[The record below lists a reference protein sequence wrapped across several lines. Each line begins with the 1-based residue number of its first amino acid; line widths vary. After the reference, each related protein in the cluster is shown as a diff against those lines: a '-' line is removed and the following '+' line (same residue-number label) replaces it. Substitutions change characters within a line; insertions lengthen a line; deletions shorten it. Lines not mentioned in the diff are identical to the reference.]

1 MSSKDNTDLAER
13 MKGYEMAEAGRMLM
27 PGLPILVRLDGK
39 AFHTFTKGL
48 QRPFDK
54 RLSDLMVDTTKFL
67 VEQTNATVG
76 YTQSDEIS
84 LAIYT
89 EDTNSEVY
97 FGGRIQKLCSVLAS
111 MATAY
116 FNRNL
121 PTAIPEK
128 ADKFAY
134 FDSRVWNVPTL
145 VEAANAFV
153 WRELDATKNAVSM
166 AAQHYFSHTALQ
178 GKHSGEM
185 QEMLFSQHGINFND
199 YPSFFKRGSYVR
211 RVTKA
216 VKFSAEEID
225 RLPAK
230 HAARTN
236 PDLMIERSV
245 VERVELPKMSSV
257 ANKVDVLFSGGEPVL
272 KES

>member
-1 MSSKDNTDLAER
+1 MSEDNLGDR

-27 PGLPILVRLDGK
+27 PGLPILIRLDGK

-67 VEQTNATVG
+67 VEQSNAVVG

-89 EDTNSEVY
+89 DDPNSEVY

-116 FNRNL
+116 FNRHL

-145 VEAANAFV
+145 VEAANVFV
-153 WRELDATKNAVSM
+153 WRELDATKNAISM

-178 GKHSGEM
+178 GKHGSEM
-185 QEMLFSQHGINFND
+185 QEMLFSQHGVNFND

-216 VKFSAEEID
+216 IKFSAEEIS
-225 RLPAK
+225 RLPPK

-245 VERVELPKMSSV
+245 VERVELPKMPSV
-257 ANKVDVLFSGGEPVL
+257 ANKVDVLFNGADPVL
-272 KES
+272 KEV